1 MSSAAT
7 QTETPSRHFEK
18 YDHIVRCSDG
28 HLYTTVWVPMMSL
41 KALRF
46 GSRRVQRCPVGHH
59 WTTVVRVESGEL
71 TYAELEKAMGIH
83 DNQWP

>member
-1 MSSAAT
+1 MSSAV
-7 QTETPSRHFEK
+7 QVETPTRYFEN
-18 YDHIVRCSDG
+18 YDRIVRCSDG

-46 GSRRVQRCPVGHH
+46 GSRRVQRCPVGRH
-59 WTTVVRVESGEL
+59 WSTVVRVEPGEL
-71 TYAELEKAMGIH
+71 THAELEKAMEIH